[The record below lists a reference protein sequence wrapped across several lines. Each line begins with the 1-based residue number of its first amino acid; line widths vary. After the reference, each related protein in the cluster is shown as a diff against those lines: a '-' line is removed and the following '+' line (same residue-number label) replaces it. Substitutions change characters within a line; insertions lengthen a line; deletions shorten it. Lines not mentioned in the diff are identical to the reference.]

1 MVKGIT
7 LGGVRLKLIQ
17 VEEDISRKSEMVP
30 DIGDLKHCA
39 KVALLGFSQ
48 GQRNGFWQFCYK
60 LFWQWKLFW
69 QKIGSIQNYTIEYLE
84 LPWSEEEFLLLSL
97 EQQRQVFFRFLTEA
111 KKRGA
116 VVGGLPMEWR
126 SILGKKAPIWVPDGK
141 TLAIFGVLQKLDVEV
156 QGIAHKEIA
165 IIGVEETWQSHLIDQ
180 LLLRQAKPILTG
192 RRGKEMADWYFKKK
206 GIAIPVLRAS
216 KSLSVA
222 AGSIFLQGT
231 LPNKKLRHA
240 VIFREEKIGIRGE
253 WQQPFENGRFPAGLA
268 AALLEVGAQS
278 TDDLAVWQE
287 SSAIV

>member
-17 VEEDISRKSEMVP
+17 AEEDISRKSEMVP

-111 KKRGA
+111 KKRDA
-116 VVGGLPMEWR
+116 VVGGVPMEWR

-141 TLAIFGVLQKLDVEV
+141 TLAIFGDCK
-156 QGIAHKEIA
+156 
-165 IIGVEETWQSHLIDQ
+165 
-180 LLLRQAKPILTG
+180 
-192 RRGKEMADWYFKKK
+192 
-206 GIAIPVLRAS
+206 
-216 KSLSVA
+216 
-222 AGSIFLQGT
+222 
-231 LPNKKLRHA
+231 N
-240 VIFREEKIGIRGE
+240 
-253 WQQPFENGRFPAGLA
+253 
-268 AALLEVGAQS
+268 
-278 TDDLAVWQE
+278 
-287 SSAIV
+287 